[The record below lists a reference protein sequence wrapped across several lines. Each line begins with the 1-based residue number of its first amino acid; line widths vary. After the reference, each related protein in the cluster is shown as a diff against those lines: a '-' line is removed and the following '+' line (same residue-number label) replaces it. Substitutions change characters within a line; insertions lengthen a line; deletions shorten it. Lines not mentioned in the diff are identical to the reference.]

1 MKKPTTLKSIL
12 VVLFF
17 IQSFVVFAQK
27 NFTPRFDQSL
37 KGDMLL
43 IGNNI
48 LNRDIRNGERPNNAF
63 NATDKNNN
71 DLDMQ
76 YVDVDSD
83 NTTFSSSSANLVIPT
98 ASRECYK
105 IVYAGLYWAGIYSKG
120 AVDNGTVNRA
130 NLGSIKFK
138 LPGQTTY
145 NNITGSL
152 IYDYYPTTSNGDQ
165 MPYAYYY
172 DATSLVQGLTNPEGT
187 YTAANIIAA
196 RGTINGGYSAGWN
209 LFVVYEDPKSS
220 AKYITTFDGFRW
232 IQASSG
238 PVTYDIS
245 GFKTI
250 PVGGV
255 KAKLAFAALEGDVN
269 LTGDRY
275 SINGTDISTTERLVN
290 NFFNSTFN
298 DTSGPYTD
306 RNPASGNTLGFEA
319 GILNVPNPATGA
331 FPGGSVIKNNDTS
344 AQLKLTTSGDGYGL
358 FFNAFNVEIIEPKIV
373 LTKIVKNESGVNIGG
388 QDVTLGQK
396 LNYEIGFENTGND
409 DATSFTIRDQ
419 LPINIIFNYPA
430 DLNTLPTGVTVQ
442 SYNPATRNIV
452 FNIAN
457 SLVRSGLNKKNTVIS
472 FKVQV
477 VPDCSMLSEA
487 CSNSI
492 DNSAYATYKGI
503 TNSTFTIS
511 DDPSVNTNT
520 GCILVP
526 KATNFLV
533 GVDGCKFSSN
543 VTLCTDDVDLV
554 AANGYTNYTW
564 YSDAAHTV
572 QIGTGQTLN
581 VKNPGTY
588 YVYNLAAAPCR
599 SIYQEFVVTRFGT
612 TATNPVIPFAD
623 QVVTCPDTGKP
634 LPNIFLCGNNAS
646 KLIKTN
652 ITESTSSIV
661 WERLD
666 TAICPSNNKLCP
678 NEDKD
683 CTGWVQVANGPD
695 YAANTAGQYRLTI
708 NYTGACFNRFY
719 FNVYENKLNATETHT
734 DIICSKNGNITVGGV
749 PSGYEYAISADPNG
763 PIGAYQ
769 SSNIFPITTAGYYT
783 VHIRQVG
790 VTTNPCDF
798 TIPGIQIRKRDLTIT
813 KNVVNANC
821 NGDKGSIA
829 VVANNVDAQYYY
841 RIYNGATLVNSFG
854 PTADNNYIFPNLNP
868 GITYTI
874 EVYSG
879 NITIAGNTVTSDCKI
894 VDTQALLAAP
904 AAITAT
910 AALTVPLTSCSDGK
924 IVITP
929 TGGTAPYFYFING
942 STTFQTSNEIIVTT
956 PGKFDIQVVDSKNC
970 TATTSITVTANPK
983 PVYTVTKTDINCSGD
998 KTQITVNVTNANG
1011 YTLEYSINGGA
1022 FTTNPVFTNLSG
1034 GTYSIVVRYTL
1045 SGTTCTD
1052 PAVPV
1057 TITEPANALSASAG
1071 VSELAGC
1078 DPSGNGF
1085 GKVRITNPQGGT
1097 PPYTY
1102 SFDGGNVYGPSN
1114 EAYIAPGTYTLYVK
1128 DSKGCVYSMPGVVLD
1143 PKPADPTI
1151 AVGAPVFNC
1160 NGTATSTVTVTN
1172 GGGANYSYEYYL
1184 DNVLNTN
1191 TPPNVFLNVPSGSHT
1206 VSVKYNLVSVPT
1218 YSNLLLENFGS
1229 GGTTTSPGIAAAYCF
1244 NDQRVN
1250 PPYTCSLN
1258 GTPTR
1263 SVEDNQYSVASF
1275 FWRNDTAWYQF
1286 KDHTTNGADANGRYL
1301 LVNIG
1306 SAAGPYGILY
1316 SKPIIDVIPNQPV
1329 MVDLYVANL
1338 LNTGQ
1343 SGAAPIV
1350 RFELVNSAGVVV
1362 ATQDTGK
1369 IAEAANDPNRT
1380 KWVPI
1385 NLSLNPGNNTNLT
1398 FRIRSGSTDYG
1409 GNDLVIDDIWVRQI
1423 PKSCISQKD
1432 FPIVI
1437 DSNKAFSA
1445 SITGFKDLT
1454 CAGSN
1459 NGEITIAAQN
1469 FNLPYGFDYSLDNG
1483 VTWVNSKVSPV
1494 TATGLSDKTYAI
1506 RVRFD
1511 SSASSCVFP
1520 FSQVI
1525 KAPSA
1530 LTVTAQVTA
1539 QPTCTNGA
1547 SITATA
1553 TGGTPN
1559 YQYELRQ
1566 LNGVTVV
1573 VPFQTSNVFTNIATG
1588 SYTVVARDA
1597 NSCSSPA
1604 SVRVDINAPNLPTA
1618 SLAATSDLCYDTT
1631 NQSTLV
1637 VTATGSGTLTYS
1649 LDGAPAQ
1656 TSNTFTNVGPGT
1668 HSVVVTDS
1676 NNCTATVSNIVIA
1689 PELKGSAAISKTLDC
1704 TTSPNASITV
1714 TITGGTSAFTYKVKR
1729 GTGAYGSSIPVTG
1742 TSFVY
1747 TATTAGTYTFE
1758 ITDSKGCV
1766 TTVSGTISPISN
1778 PTVTA
1783 NPTQITCNGLT
1794 NGSVQLIGAG
1804 GSGGYE
1810 YNFNNAG
1817 WSSTSLY
1824 SNLSP
1829 NIDYTYLVRDSKGC
1843 TSASATIRLTQPTAV
1858 SGTISATELQC
1869 NGTGTTPAVVT
1880 VNGAGGTGAY
1890 TYSFNGTTNF
1900 TSTNTFSTS
1909 TGGAVTAYI
1918 RDANNCQFGPLSVTI
1933 APLDRITG
1941 ITITDS
1947 GYDCSTTPPGGHVNI
1962 AAVKTDIS
1970 APIRF
1975 QIISGPAGYNSAS
1988 NSDGEFK
1995 SLAPGNY
2002 VFQATDIKSGCSFT
2016 VPYTVKGA
2024 PDIVAAGSSLT
2035 NIQCNGATGTLQ
2047 FTVNGVKNRGYDYV
2061 ITNAG
2066 GTIIQQQNNVSE
2078 TTTVINVTA
2087 PQPAGTYTITATD
2100 RLTKC
2105 QSTFSITLTQPNSLV
2120 SFTATATNVNCNND
2134 NSQITVTATGGTPN
2148 YTYAFAKSPS
2158 TVPSSAYGNSA
2169 TLTVDTNS
2177 GADLVWDVYV
2187 KDVNG
2192 CTTKRTVTIVNDNLP
2207 TVTATNNNQ
2216 CTGSGNSFTIT
2227 ATGTGLA
2234 PLTYSIDGTNFQ
2246 ASNVF
2251 NVTAG
2256 TYTVTVKDKNGCTA
2270 STAAALVIYP
2280 QLTAVGSV
2288 TKELD
2293 CSVSPNAT
2301 ITVTITG
2308 GKGPFTYTS
2317 RKGAG
2322 ATSAPS
2328 ASIAGP
2334 TFTFSVTPA
2343 NADTY
2348 TFVITDANG
2357 CQTTAVTKVDP
2368 ITNPTVT
2375 AVPVNASCNG
2385 ALDGS
2390 VTLTGAGGSGGFTY
2404 SNNATSGFTTN
2415 PVFTGLA
2422 AGSYTYYVKD
2432 SKGCTGSVA
2441 VVIGQPTTLAVT
2453 VTAVPF
2459 SCNASNAKVAGTVT
2473 INVTAGTGTSPY
2485 QYSFNG
2491 GGFGSNN
2498 VLTLNDNGADQPYTY
2513 AVRDAKGCP
2522 VTGSG
2527 TLLRLNPPTDL
2538 TFASP
2543 AVTCTATT
2551 TTVTLTAVNGVGTL
2565 RYETIAPSVSII
2577 AKQTSNAFANLAP
2590 GTYTFR
2596 VTDANGCY
2604 YTEAYVVNPVTP
2616 IAVVGNKTSDVL
2628 CKGGNTGSGTYTV
2641 SGNATVGAYTYT
2653 LSPNTATITKAGN
2666 VLTLTNAA
2674 VGTYTITVTDTAT
2687 GCTNSAG
2694 ITIGEPA
2701 VALGIT
2707 SAVATN
2713 VYCNNDNSQITITA
2727 TGGTPNYTYAFA
2739 KNPSTVPSSAYGNSN
2754 ILTVDTNSGAD
2765 LVWDVYVKDANGCI
2779 AKSTATVIL
2788 DAMPSVTATVNNQCT
2803 GSASTFTITA
2813 TGTGLAPLT
2822 YGINGPTGAFQSS
2835 NTFTVAAGT
2844 YTVYVKDKNGCIASA
2859 PAATI
2864 VYPQLTAAGTV
2875 TKELDCSVT
2884 PNATITVTIGGG
2896 RGQFTYTVQKGA
2908 GAPSAS
2914 SAPIAGPTF
2923 TYSVTPANADTYTF
2937 VITDANGCTKTAVVT
2952 VDPITNPTVT
2962 AIQTNASCNG
2972 ALDGSVTLTGAG
2984 GSGGFT
2990 YSNNATSGF
2999 TANPTFTGLAA
3010 GAYTFYVKD
3019 SKGCVGSV
3027 AVTITQPVT
3036 LAATAVTVPF
3046 SCNTSNGK
3054 VAGTVT
3060 VNVTLGSGTTPY
3072 QYSFNG
3078 GGFGSNNVLTLNDN
3092 GADQPYTYTVKDAK
3106 GCTVSGSGTLLRL
3119 NPPTDLTFAAPNVTC
3134 LVTSTTVTLTAVNGV
3149 GTLQYETIAPSPVIV
3164 AKQTSNTFANLA
3176 PGTYMFKVTDA
3187 NGCYYTESYT
3197 IQPVTPITVLGNK
3210 LSDVLC
3216 NGGNTGSIRYTVSG
3230 FGTTYR
3236 YTING
3241 GTAVT
3246 AQSSPT
3252 INLTNLVAGP
3262 YAIVVTDEVTGCT
3275 ANASITISQPAA
3287 ALSAT
3292 YATVNANCFVST
3304 SEVTVTAAGGTPVY
3318 RYSFVQDGLPA
3329 GTYSNSNKANLDPLV
3344 SLNWDVHVIDANGCT
3359 FKLDVTITR
3368 DAVPTVTASA
3378 TGQCFGVGTYTIT
3391 ATPGVGL
3398 VAPLSYSI
3406 NNGASYQAG
3415 NTFTISTPGTY
3426 TVRIKDGNGCTANSN
3441 VVIVDSM
3448 LGLTAVLD
3456 KNITCSIPTAAQ
3468 VTLTA
3473 NGGTAPYTYESKESG
3488 VYTAMASNVFNTMAA
3503 GSYTF
3508 RVTDSRGCTFET
3520 TTPIIITTPVNPDI
3534 TNVVQTQFISCHG
3547 DTNAAISI
3555 TIDNTLGQAPFVY
3568 NVFNNTTSVDYG
3580 TQTSGLTAGDYI
3592 ITVTDA
3598 KGCKDT
3604 FLINIAEPAAILV
3617 AHHAVPITCSGG
3629 GVSKGSVIV
3638 DSVSGGVGP
3647 YNYFVTGVNGYNQSE
3662 LNNLGTTSV
3671 SFNVVDFGIYQINVV
3686 DSNGCSVLIQNVL
3699 VASPPDD
3706 LDITVI
3712 SPPADCSSLGSA
3724 VVAIGS
3730 SSTNITGNGPFHFAV
3745 YTGPGMT
3752 YTAPTALPWYD
3763 EDVLGTPG
3771 SKKTTIPNLLPG
3783 VKYTFIVHD
3792 AGTGCYYYETAE
3804 FAIPTN
3810 STLTTSALVANNVT
3824 CKGSANGNVSFTIT
3838 SIYPSATPVS
3848 YEIFNSQTLVTTGI
3862 TGTGSVPAN
3871 GTLNV
3876 TNFGP
3881 LPFGNYIVV
3890 VKETAGAT
3898 HAGCSIAT
3906 APFNITESAIDLS
3919 ITASVSKKANCNPNS
3934 GVITAIAKDGTAPY
3948 TYQLLLA
3955 TDPAPTAA
3963 SAGWA
3968 AANTFNRNAGNY
3980 IAYVKDAYG
3989 CIKPASITLGRDA
4002 DPTITAPV
4010 AICYDGNP
4018 FTIAISGTVDPAIVG
4033 GATYSV
4039 NGSSFQTSP
4048 NFTFNA
4054 PGVYNLV
4061 IKDGNGCTATSTY
4074 EVKPQLLL
4082 NAALTKELD
4091 CTPTPNATITLT
4103 ATGGYNTA
4111 YTYEYSVNGGGFT
4124 TMPSNT
4130 LSTSVLGNYV
4140 FRVTDAKIPLPSC
4153 QATATL
4159 TLDPLP
4165 ATVFTTAQTAVKCFG
4180 GSDGTITVNVTS
4192 GVGPYQYQLDGGTF
4206 QTSNVFTGLAAGS
4219 SYIITVRDNKS
4230 CDFPSAPIT
4239 IGQPTALTATSV
4251 LTTPLTCAT
4260 GNVPTKALVTVT
4272 AANGT
4277 PNYLY
4282 SFDNGVT
4289 YTSTNTYEAFAGTTF
4304 NVLVKDANGCIFTL
4318 VNGVDIPALNPPTIT
4333 NITGTPIYCNPAAS
4347 TTSTVTITTT
4357 NGVGTLAYAILSPAS
4372 ATTNVSGASSGI
4384 FTLLAPATYLFEV
4397 TDDNGCKDQKS
4408 YTVAPVTNITVS
4420 GALVS
4425 DVTCNGSGNGAVK
4438 FTVANYAGGY
4448 TAALIAGTGTLA
4460 QTGNTVNVT
4469 ALVPGTYT
4477 VEVTDAITGCT
4488 AQASVVV
4495 AQPPVL
4501 NVSAVSINA
4510 NCNFGAKVSAT
4521 ATGGTPNYVYAF
4533 VQDGVTPVAG
4543 NYTNSANA
4551 VLSPIVN
4558 TQWDVYVKD
4567 VNGCTA
4573 KYDLTIATDPLPT
4586 INSSAGLYCYT
4597 GGPVPI
4603 TITGTGVTPFTYSIG
4618 NGYQASPNF
4627 VLNAPGNYTFYIKD
4641 ANGCIVSRPYTLNQE
4656 LRLDATLTKDLDCAG
4671 SATITLLATQGTL
4684 TYTGFEVDFNGGG
4697 YTAAT
4702 SPYTATAPGTY
4713 TFRVTDS
4720 QGCQSLSIPVVVTP
4734 ITTPT
4739 ATFTQTNVS
4748 CIGGNNGSIIVTP
4761 ANGVLPYQYSING
4774 GTFQT
4779 SNIFTGLVAGTYNIV
4794 VRDAKQCTSV
4804 AVTATITQPTALAAT
4819 AVLTQG
4825 LTCNSTGNATQAAT
4839 ITINVTA
4846 GTGTAPYQY
4855 SFNGGA
4861 NYGTSNTF
4869 TTFNAGTVTAYV
4881 KDANNCIIATPV
4893 TITVPVLNPP
4903 TNMDI
4908 TGTPIYCAPA
4918 ANTTSTVTISNV
4930 INGVGTLQ
4938 YEILSPVAVA
4948 KQGSA
4953 VFTGLTPNTY
4963 LFQVTDAN
4971 GCTYQES
4978 YIVKPVTNITV
4989 SGALVSDVT
4998 CNGSGNGAVKFT
5010 VANYAGGYT
5019 AVLIAGT
5026 GTLTQTGNTVNVT
5039 ALVPGTY
5046 TVEVTDAITGCTAQ
5060 ASVVVAQPPVLN
5072 VSAVSIN
5079 ANCNFGAK
5087 VSATATGGTPN
5098 YVYAFV
5104 QDGVT
5109 PVAGNYTSNA
5119 NAVLSPTVN
5128 TQWDVY
5134 VKDANG
5140 CTAKYDL
5147 TIATDPLPTI
5157 NSSAGLYCYT
5167 GGPVPITITGTY
5179 VGVPTYSI
5187 GNGYQASP
5195 NFVLNAPGN
5204 YTFYIK
5210 DGNGCIVSSPYKL
5223 NQELLLKATLTKDLD
5238 CTGAATITLLAT
5250 QGTLTYAGFEVDF
5263 NGGGYTAA
5271 TSPYTATAPGTY
5283 TFRVTDS
5290 QGCQSLSMPV
5300 IVSPVT
5306 TPTATFSQTNVSCIG
5321 GNDGSIIV
5329 TPADGVLPYQYSI
5342 NGGTFQTSNIFTGL
5356 VAGTYNIVVRDA
5368 KQCTSVIVTATI
5380 TQPAALAA
5388 TAVLT
5393 QSLTCGT
5400 GNATQP
5406 AVITVNVTAGTGT
5419 APYQYSFNGGS
5430 NYSSTNT
5437 FTTFNAGTVTV
5448 YVKDAN
5454 NCTIATPVDVVVP
5467 ALDPPTIDTITGT
5480 PIWCTPAANT
5490 TSTVTIAVSNGV
5502 APLHYEILSPASA
5515 VGNNSGASSGVFTG
5529 LSADTYLFQ
5538 VTDANG
5544 CKDDAYYTVDPL
5556 ANITIAGLLVN
5567 DVSCNGGA
5575 DGSVKF
5581 DIDKVTGA
5589 YTATLIGGPTT
5600 GTLTQTGKVVTLTN
5614 LTIGTYTVE
5623 VVDTTTGCRA
5633 STSVTVGQPTA
5644 LTLTSTSINANC
5656 NTGAQVSVTAAGGTP
5671 NYKYAFVVSGTTPT
5685 ATDYTNSNTAVL
5697 DQAVSLNWDAYVLDS
5712 KGCETFIP
5720 IVIAV
5725 DPLPTAITAVVASQ
5739 CPSATG
5745 EFTFTVSVGSGMAPY
5760 EYSIGNGFQSSPTF
5774 TVPSGT
5780 YDVTVRDANGC
5791 EATATAAVN
5800 IAPAL
5805 QLDAVVT
5812 ALPSCTANNGII
5824 TATATGGSG
5833 TANYEYTLDGGV
5845 TFTATPTVFNNV
5857 APGTHIIRVRDIATT
5872 CTFDV
5877 TVEIAPATIITGLT
5891 LTGKNVSCKGFA
5903 DGSIT
5908 TNLAPNGAG
5917 VNDNPVYTYTLTGT
5931 TVLGV
5936 AVNRPAQT
5944 LNVFDNLEA
5953 GDYSVTVTS
5962 GRGCV
5967 DSEDIRILEP
5977 QPIVVA
5983 APVIAQYGCASGT
5996 NTSNYATITVSTVT
6010 GGSGNYITYEFL
6022 KNGVVVQTGSSNV
6035 YSESNFLGGNYTV
6048 NVYDDNGCVGST
6060 AAPVTID
6067 PFISLDAVNV
6077 AVNTAVTCISN
6088 EDITVSVT
6096 STGGTP
6102 VLLNYTVTGMNGN
6115 TYNQTNTNGV
6125 FTGLIIGDYLI
6136 KVENPATGCTI
6147 EKIHYVNDPNT
6158 FEIKAVTA
6166 NGKICF
6172 GTTDGS
6178 VDLTFVDNQLVPTN
6192 DAGAFDYTITGPL
6205 TLTGTTTNAG
6215 PFNIAN
6221 LIAGQYT
6228 VVAKLVN
6235 NPECTVTTLFTIEQ
6249 PAAAL
6254 TVVATKSDITCIT
6267 GNNDGIITAVATGG
6281 WDSKYQYQLVLAGTT
6296 LIDYSDQSVF
6306 SGLSAGVYTIN
6317 VKDGNDC
6324 IATTTA
6330 TLVVPAPIVITTSP
6344 DVMLT
6349 CFGDTS
6355 GSITV
6360 TSVTGGQGSNYLYT
6374 LNVVSA
6380 NPVISSGPQ
6389 ASPVFTDLGA
6399 GTYTVTVTDGFNCS
6413 ATSGNIII
6421 DQPTEVKATLVKS
6434 KGLACTTLAQLT
6446 LSATGGSAPYTYSAD
6461 ANFATVIGSFTTPVT
6476 FDVSA
6481 GSYKYYVKDAQ
6492 GCVSIVSNDI
6502 NVDPLE
6508 PLTLTLDRTNAV
6520 VKCTG
6525 DDSAVIVATAT
6536 GGLGSYQY
6544 TLYDNNGN
6552 VLAGPQPEDR
6562 FENLVA
6568 GTYSVKVDS
6577 EDCSQTSAAII
6588 IGQPATPFTATVTVT
6603 PVYCFGEKTGRIEV
6617 VGAGGTGAYVYSISP
6632 RSDQYFDTGVFDKLE
6647 VGTYI
6652 ILANDQNGCPFMQEV
6667 EVTGPAAPIFVGV
6680 TPGSIQ
6686 GEGCLNDA
6694 DGAFTIDIVGGTPSY
6709 TVSLDDKNGTY
6720 EPVTVLPHPFDNLKG
6735 GTHKV
6740 YVKDANGCEF
6750 EISVD
6755 VPLPVDLTS
6764 EVNVVYGCE
6773 TNTVTVT
6780 VLDITIDPA
6789 DIDYALDDENGIYQ
6803 AENEFKDVVPGPHKI
6818 FVRHTN
6824 CTLPTEEFIIEGFA
6838 KLDLTIVSAGVT
6850 EMNVIEVKGV
6860 GGKPDY
6866 LYSFNGE
6873 PFTSDNKYKIY
6884 KSGDYTVIVRDQNGC
6899 EVTIVVPMVYVDV
6912 CIPDHFTPNGDGQ
6925 FDEWGPGCTNIYNNL
6940 IFEIFDR
6947 YGRVIAKYRYGQK
6960 WDGKYN
6966 GAELPTGDYWYV
6978 LKLNDEKDAR
6988 EFVGHFTL
6996 YR

>member
-1 MKKPTTLKSIL
+1 MRKPTINKVLLAIVFLLISHEFFGQTPVVPFKTRYDNSI
-12 VVLFF
+12 
-17 IQSFVVFAQK
+17 
-27 NFTPRFDQSL
+27 

-48 LNRDIRNGERPNNAF
+48 LSQHKTNNYNTTGTA
-63 NATDKNNN
+63 NN
-71 DLDMQ
+71 DIGNMVN
-76 YVDVDSD
+76 VDIDTD
-83 NTTFSSSSANLVIPT
+83 NTTVNSSSADLIVPSNT
-98 ASRECYK
+98 GCYK
-105 IVYAGLYWAGIYSKG
+105 IVYAGLYWSAVVKG
-120 AVDNGTVNRA
+120 SAAIEDV
-130 NLGSIKFK
+130 KFK
-138 LPGQTTY
+138 VPNATAY
-145 NNITGSL
+145 ENIKGTR
-152 IYDYYPTTSNGDQ
+152 IYYQNATNGKTNS
-165 MPYAYYY
+165 YACYA
-172 DATSLVQGLTNPEGT
+172 DVTSLVSAQGTGT
-187 YTAANIIAA
+187 YTVANVSTLTGA
-196 RGTINGGYSAGWN
+196 RPNEEGLSAGWS
-209 LFVVYEDPKSS
+209 LFVVYEDPKLPS
-220 AKYITTFDGFRW
+220 KYITSFDGFS
-232 IQASSG
+232 IISSTNNLTI
-238 PVTYDIS
+238 PVS

-250 PVGGV
+250 PSGPVR
-255 KAKLAFAALEGDVN
+255 AKYAFSAIEGDRPYS
-269 LTGDRY
+269 GDFLQ
-275 SINGTDISTTERLVN
+275 INGSTIGATNNAGTAIRPSN
-290 NFFNSTFN
+290 NFFNSTVSYINTVTNTPELFTN
-298 DTSGPYTD
+298 
-306 RNPASGNTLGFEA
+306 RNPSSSNTLGFDA
-319 GILNVPNPATGA
+319 GILNIPNPATTGN
-331 FPGGSVIKNNDTS
+331 PGGSVIKNGDTS
-344 AQLKLTTSGDGYGL
+344 ANIRLGSNLDIYY
-358 FFNAFNVEIIEPKIV
+358 FYFNAFAVDIIEPKIV
-373 LTKIVKNESGVNIGG
+373 LTKIVKNDKGVEIGG
-388 QDVTLGQK
+388 QNVTLGQK
-396 LNYEIGFENTGND
+396 LSYEIGFQNTGND
-409 DATSFTIRDQ
+409 NATSFTIRDQ

-430 DLNTLPTGVTVQ
+430 DLGPLPTGVTVQ
-442 SYNPATRNIV
+442 SYNAATRNIV
-452 FNIAN
+452 FNVNN
-457 SLVRSGLNKKNTVIS
+457 SVVKVGDPVKTITFN
-472 FKVQV
+472 VQV

-492 DNSAYATYKGI
+492 DNSAYATYKG
-503 TNSTFTIS
+503 TLNPTFTIS

-520 GCILVP
+520 GCILIP

-533 GVDGCKFSSN
+533 GVDGCKFSAN
-543 VTLCTDDVDLV
+543 VTLCKDDVDLV
-554 AANGYTNYTW
+554 AANGYSDYTW

-572 QIGTGQTLN
+572 VIGKGQTLN

-599 SIYQEFVVTRFGT
+599 SIYQEFIVTRFGN
-612 TATNPVIPFAD
+612 TATNPVIASAD
-623 QVVTCPDTGKP
+623 EVVTCPDTGKP
-634 LPNIFLCGNNAS
+634 FPNIYLCGNNAS

-652 ITESTSSIV
+652 ITETTSSIV
-661 WERLD
+661 WEKLD

-683 CTGWVQVANGPD
+683 CTGWSHVFTGPD
-695 YAANTAGQYRLTI
+695 YLANTAGQYRLTI
-708 NYTGACFNRFY
+708 NYAGACFNRFY

-734 DIICSKNGNITVGGV
+734 DITCSKNGSITVGGV

-763 PIGAYQ
+763 AIGTYQ
-769 SSNIFPITTAGYYT
+769 PSNIFSIATPGFYT
-783 VHIRQVG
+783 VHIRQIG

-798 TIPGIQIRKRDLTIT
+798 TIPGIQIRNRNLTIT
-813 KNVVNANC
+813 KTVTNALC
-821 NGDKGSIA
+821 SDGKGSIDVA
-829 VVANNVDAQYYY
+829 ANNVDGQYLY
-841 RIYNGATLVNSFG
+841 RIYNGTTLVNSFG
-854 PTADNNYIFPNLNP
+854 PTNDSHYVFPNLNP
-868 GITYTI
+868 GINYSI

-879 NITIAGNTVTSDCKI
+879 NITIAGNTVTSDCK
-894 VDTQALLAAP
+894 VVETQALQAAP
-904 AAITAT
+904 AAISAT
-910 AALTVPLTSCSDGK
+910 AALTVPLTTCSDGK
-924 IVITP
+924 IVVTT
-929 TGGTAPYFYFING
+929 TGGTAPYFYFVNG
-942 STTFQTSNEIIVTT
+942 STTFETSNEIIVTA
-956 PGKFDIQVVDSKNC
+956 PGKYDIVVVDSNNC
-970 TATTSITVTANPK
+970 STTTSITVTANPK
-983 PVYTVTKTDINCSGD
+983 PVYTVTKTDINCSGE

-1011 YTLEYSINGGA
+1011 YTLEYSINGGT
-1022 FTTNPVFTNLSG
+1022 FTTNPVFPNLSG

-1045 SGTTCTD
+1045 LGTTCTD
-1052 PAVPV
+1052 PATSI

-1078 DPSGNGF
+1078 DPSGNGY

-1102 SFDGGNVYGPSN
+1102 SFDGGNIYGPSN
-1114 EAYIAPGTYTLYVK
+1114 EAYVAAGTYTLYVK
-1128 DSKGCVYSMPGVVLD
+1128 DSKGCVYSMPGVILD

-1172 GGGANYSYEYYL
+1172 GGGANYTYEYYL

-1191 TPPNVFLNVPSGSHT
+1191 TPSNVFLNVPSGSHT
-1206 VSVKYNLVSVPT
+1206 VSVKYTLVSVPT
-1218 YSNLLLENFGS
+1218 YSNLLIENFGS
-1229 GGTTTSPGIAAAYCF
+1229 GSPTTSPGIASAYCF

-1258 GTPTR
+1258 GNPTR

-1275 FWRNDTAWYQF
+1275 FWRNDTAWFPF
-1286 KDHTTNGADANGRYL
+1286 KDHTTNGVDENGRYL

-1316 SKPIIDVIPNQPV
+1316 SKPIVDVIPNQPV

-1338 LNTGQ
+1338 LNQGKD
-1343 SGAAPIV
+1343 GAAPIV

-1369 IAEAANDPNRT
+1369 IAEASNDPNRT

-1398 FRIRSGSTDYG
+1398 FRIRSGSVDYG

-1483 VTWVNSKVSPV
+1483 TTWVNSKVSPV

-1553 TGGTPN
+1553 NGGTPN

-1566 LNGVTVV
+1566 TNGVTVV
-1573 VPFQTSNVFTNIATG
+1573 VPFQSSNVFTNVATG

-1618 SLAATSDLCYDTT
+1618 SLAASSDLCYDTT

-1637 VTATGSGTLTYS
+1637 VTATGTGTLTYS

-1656 TSNTFTNVGPGT
+1656 NSNTFTNVGPGT
-1668 HSVVVTDS
+1668 HNVVVRDS

-1704 TTSPNASITV
+1704 TTSPDASITV
-1714 TITGGTSAFTYKVKR
+1714 TITGGTANFTYKVKR
-1729 GTGAYGSSIPVTG
+1729 GTGSYGSSVAVTG

-1747 TATTAGTYTFE
+1747 PAPAADLYTFE

-1766 TTVSGTISPISN
+1766 TTT
-1778 PTVTA
+1778 
-1783 NPTQITCNGLT
+1783 
-1794 NGSVQLIGAG
+1794 
-1804 GSGGYE
+1804 
-1810 YNFNNAG
+1810 
-1817 WSSTSLY
+1817 
-1824 SNLSP
+1824 
-1829 NIDYTYLVRDSKGC
+1829 
-1843 TSASATIRLTQPTAV
+1843 SATI
-1858 SGTISATELQC
+1858 
-1869 NGTGTTPAVVT
+1869 N
-1880 VNGAGGTGAY
+1880 
-1890 TYSFNGTTNF
+1890 
-1900 TSTNTFSTS
+1900 
-1909 TGGAVTAYI
+1909 
-1918 RDANNCQFGPLSVTI
+1918 
-1933 APLDRITG
+1933 
-1941 ITITDS
+1941 
-1947 GYDCSTTPPGGHVNI
+1947 
-1962 AAVKTDIS
+1962 
-1970 APIRF
+1970 
-1975 QIISGPAGYNSAS
+1975 
-1988 NSDGEFK
+1988 
-1995 SLAPGNY
+1995 
-2002 VFQATDIKSGCSFT
+2002 
-2016 VPYTVKGA
+2016 
-2024 PDIVAAGSSLT
+2024 
-2035 NIQCNGATGTLQ
+2035 
-2047 FTVNGVKNRGYDYV
+2047 
-2061 ITNAG
+2061 
-2066 GTIIQQQNNVSE
+2066 
-2078 TTTVINVTA
+2078 
-2087 PQPAGTYTITATD
+2087 
-2100 RLTKC
+2100 
-2105 QSTFSITLTQPNSLV
+2105 
-2120 SFTATATNVNCNND
+2120 
-2134 NSQITVTATGGTPN
+2134 
-2148 YTYAFAKSPS
+2148 
-2158 TVPSSAYGNSA
+2158 
-2169 TLTVDTNS
+2169 
-2177 GADLVWDVYV
+2177 
-2187 KDVNG
+2187 
-2192 CTTKRTVTIVNDNLP
+2192 
-2207 TVTATNNNQ
+2207 
-2216 CTGSGNSFTIT
+2216 
-2227 ATGTGLA
+2227 
-2234 PLTYSIDGTNFQ
+2234 
-2246 ASNVF
+2246 
-2251 NVTAG
+2251 
-2256 TYTVTVKDKNGCTA
+2256 
-2270 STAAALVIYP
+2270 
-2280 QLTAVGSV
+2280 
-2288 TKELD
+2288 
-2293 CSVSPNAT
+2293 
-2301 ITVTITG
+2301 
-2308 GKGPFTYTS
+2308 
-2317 RKGAG
+2317 
-2322 ATSAPS
+2322 
-2328 ASIAGP
+2328 
-2334 TFTFSVTPA
+2334 
-2343 NADTY
+2343 
-2348 TFVITDANG
+2348 
-2357 CQTTAVTKVDP
+2357 P

-2375 AVPVNASCNG
+2375 ASKVDATCNG
-2385 ALDGS
+2385 ASTGS
-2390 VTLTGAGGSGGFTY
+2390 VQLVGAGGSGGYTY
-2404 SNNATSGFTTN
+2404 SFNGSATFIAQSDYS
-2415 PVFTGLA
+2415 GLA
-2422 AGSYTYYVKD
+2422 AGTYSYQVMD
-2432 SKGCTGSVA
+2432 SKGCKSAVGS
-2441 VVIGQPTTLAVT
+2441 ITITQPTTL
-2453 VTAVPF
+2453 TATATATTF
-2459 SCNASNAKVAGTVT
+2459 TCNASNVKQAATVT
-2473 INVTAGTGTSPY
+2473 IAVPTTGTAPY
-2485 QYSFNG
+2485 EYSFDG
-2491 GGFGSNN
+2491 GTVFTSTR
-2498 VLTLNDNGADQPYTY
+2498 TLSVTDNGTNQTISY
-2513 AVRDAKGCP
+2513 VVKDAQGCKTP
-2522 VTGSG
+2522 VQTI
-2527 TLLRLNPPTDL
+2527 TINRLNPPTNL
-2538 TFASP
+2538 TFSA
-2543 AVTCTATT
+2543 ANVTCTATT
-2551 TTVTLTAVNGVGTL
+2551 TTVTATATNGVGALT
-2565 RYETIAPSVSII
+2565 YSITSPAASV
-2577 AKQTSNAFANLAP
+2577 ATNTTGVFAGLAA
-2590 GTYTFR
+2590 GTYNFK

-2604 YTEAYVVNPVTP
+2604 FEKPFTINAVTP
-2616 IAVVGNKTSDVL
+2616 IDVAANKTSDVL

-2666 VLTLTNAA
+2666 VLTLTNATA
-2674 VGTYTITVTDTAT
+2674 GTYTIQVTDNATGCQASKAITITEPANALTFTTTSTNVSCNNDNSQITVTATGGTPNYTYGFAKNPSTVPTAGYANSNVLTVDTNSGVDVTWDVYTKDVNGCVTKNTVTIAKDNLPTVTATNNNQCTGTGNTFNITATGTGLAPLQYSIDGTNFQSSNIFSVAAGTYTVTVKDKNGCTATTAAALVIYPRLTAVGSVTKELDCTVSPNATITVTITGGKGPFTYTSRKGAGATSAPSASLAGPTFTFPVTPANADTYTFVITDANGCQTTAVTKVDPITNPTVTAVPVNASCNGTADGSVTLTGAGGSGGFTYSNNATTGFTTDAIFDGLAAGSYTFYVKDSKGCTGSVAVVIGQPTTLAVTVTAVPFSCNTSNAKVAGTVTINVTAGTGTAPYQYSFNGSGFSANNVLTLNDNGADQPYTYAVRDAKGCPVTGSGTLLRLNPPTDLTFASPAVTCNATTTTVTLTAVNGVGTLRYETVAPSLVIIPKQTSNAFANLAPGTYTFRVTDANGCYYTEAYIVNPVTPISVISNKTSDVLCKGGNTGSGTYTVSGNATAGAYTYTLTPNTATIAKAGNILTLTNAVAGTYTIQVTDSAT
-2687 GCTNSAG
+2687 GCTSSIG
-2694 ITIGEPA
+2694 LTIGEPA
-2701 VALGIT
+2701 NALGIT

-2713 VYCNNDNSQITITA
+2713 VNCNNDNSQITVTA
-2727 TGGTPNYTYAFA
+2727 TGGTPNYTYVFA
-2739 KNPSTVPSSAYGNSN
+2739 KNPSTAPSSGYGNSN

-2788 DAMPSVTATVNNQCT
+2788 DAMPSVTAVVNNQCT

-2822 YGINGPTGAFQSS
+2822 YSKDGTNFQTS
-2835 NTFTVAAGT
+2835 NVFSVASGT
-2844 YTVYVKDKNGCIASA
+2844 YTIYVKDKNGCIASA

-2875 TKELDCSVT
+2875 TKELDCTAT

-2896 RGQFTYTVQKGA
+2896 RSQFTYTVQKGA
-2908 GAPSAS
+2908 GTPSAA

-2937 VITDANGCTKTAVVT
+2937 VITDANGCSKTAVVT
-2952 VDPITNPTVT
+2952 VAPITNPTVT
-2962 AIQTNASCNG
+2962 AAQTNASCNG

-2984 GSGGFT
+2984 GSGNFT
-2990 YSNNATSGF
+2990 YSNNATTGF
-2999 TANPTFTGLAA
+2999 TVNPTFTGLAA

-3019 SKGCVGSV
+3019 SKGCTGSV
-3027 AVTITQPVT
+3027 AVTITQPLT
-3036 LAATAVTVPF
+3036 LAATTVTVPF
-3046 SCNTSNGK
+3046 SCNTTNGK

-3060 VNVTLGSGTTPY
+3060 VNVTAGTGTAGY

-3092 GADQPYTYTVKDAK
+3092 GADQPYTYIVKDAK

-3119 NPPTDLTFAAPNVTC
+3119 NPPTDLAFASLPVTC
-3134 LVTSTTVTLTAVNGV
+3134 TATTTTVTLTTTNGV
-3149 GTLQYETIAPSPVIV
+3149 GTLQFETIAPSPVII
-3164 AKQTSNTFANLA
+3164 AKQTSNAFANLA

-3197 IQPVTPITVLGNK
+3197 INPVTPITVLGNK

-3216 NGGNTGSIRYTVSG
+3216 NAGNTGSIRYTVSG
-3230 FGTTYR
+3230 FATTYS

-3241 GTAVT
+3241 GAPVL
-3246 AQSSPT
+3246 AQTSPT
-3252 INLTNLVAGP
+3252 INLTNLVAGA
-3262 YAIVVTDEVTGCT
+3262 YAIVVTDNATGCT
-3275 ANASITISQPAA
+3275 ANESITISQPAA

-3292 YATVNANCFVST
+3292 YAAINGNCFVST
-3304 SEVTVTAAGGTPVY
+3304 SEVTVTPSGGTPVY

-3329 GTYSNSNKANLDPLV
+3329 GAYSNNNKANLDPAV

-3359 FKLDVTITR
+3359 FKLDITITK

-3391 ATPGVGL
+3391 ATPGTGL
-3398 VAPLSYSI
+3398 VAPLTYSI
-3406 NNGASYQAG
+3406 NNGASYQTG
-3415 NTFTISTPGTY
+3415 NTFPITTPGNY
-3426 TVRIKDGNGCTANSN
+3426 TIKIKDGNGCTADSN
-3441 VVIVDSM
+3441 VVIVDNK

-3456 KNITCSIPTAAQ
+3456 KDITCSVPTAAQ
-3468 VTLTA
+3468 VTLTP
-3473 NGGTAPYTYESKESG
+3473 NGGTAPYTYEYKEAG
-3488 VYTAMASNVFNTMAA
+3488 DLTETAMASNVFNTTVA

-3508 RVTDSRGCTFET
+3508 TVTDSRGCIFVT
-3520 TTPIIITTPVNPDI
+3520 TTPVIITTPVNPDI
-3534 TNVVQTQFISCHG
+3534 TNVVQTQFISCYG

-3555 TIDNTLGQAPFVY
+3555 TIDNTAGQAPFVY
-3568 NVFNNTTSVDYG
+3568 TVLNTTTGVNYG
-3580 TQTSGLTAGDYI
+3580 TQTSGLAAGNYI
-3592 ITVTDA
+3592 ITVRDA
-3598 KGCKDT
+3598 KGCTDT
-3604 FLINIAEPAAILV
+3604 FPFPIAQPADIV
-3617 AHHAVPITCSGG
+3617 VVHHAVPITCTGA

-3638 DSVSGGVGP
+3638 DSVVGGVGP

-3671 SFNVVDFGIYQINVV
+3671 NFNVVDFGLYQINIV
-3686 DSNGCSVLIQNVL
+3686 DANGCSKLIQNVL
-3699 VASPPDD
+3699 VASPPED
-3706 LDITVI
+3706 LDITVTP
-3712 SPPADCSSLGSA
+3712 PPADCSSLGSA
-3724 VVAIGS
+3724 VVAIGAL
-3730 SSTNITGNGPFHFAV
+3730 STNITGNGPFHFAV

-3752 YTAPTALPWYD
+3752 YTSPTTLPWYN

-3792 AGTGCYYYETAE
+3792 AGTGCYYYETAQ
-3804 FAIPTN
+3804 FAIPTS

-3824 CKGSANGNVSFTIT
+3824 CRGSANGNVSFAIN
-3838 SIYPSATPVS
+3838 SVYPAATPVS
-3848 YEIFNSQTLVTTGI
+3848 YEILNSQTLVSTGI
-3862 TGTGSVPAN
+3862 SGTGSVPPN

-3876 TNFGP
+3876 TNLGP
-3881 LPFGNYIVV
+3881 LSFGNYIVV
-3890 VKETAGAT
+3890 VRETAGAT

-3906 APFNITESAIDLS
+3906 VPFNITQSAIDLS
-3919 ITASVSKKANCNPNS
+3919 ITASVSKNANCNPNS

-3955 TDPAPTAA
+3955 TAPAPTAV

-3989 CIKPASITLGRDA
+3989 CIKQVSITLDKDA
-4002 DPTITAPV
+4002 DPTITAP
-4010 AICYDGNP
+4010 ALICYDGNP
-4018 FTIAISGTVDPAIVG
+4018 FTFTITGTVDPAIVG
-4033 GATYSV
+4033 AATYSV
-4039 NGSSFQTSP
+4039 DGSVFQTSP
-4048 NFTFNA
+4048 TFTFNA
-4054 PGVYNLV
+4054 PKVYTLA
-4061 IKDGNGCTATSTY
+4061 IKDGNGCIATTTY
-4074 EVKPQLLL
+4074 EVKPQLQL
-4082 NAALTKELD
+4082 AANLTKELD
-4091 CTPTPNATITLT
+4091 CTGTPNATITLT
-4103 ATGGYNTA
+4103 ATGGYNTL
-4111 YTYEYSVNGGGFT
+4111 YTYEYSVNGSGFT
-4124 TMPSNT
+4124 TMPSNV

-4140 FRVTDAKIPLPSC
+4140 FRVSDAKLPLPSC
-4153 QATATL
+4153 QATATF
-4159 TLDPLP
+4159 TLDPIP
-4165 ATVFTTAQTAVKCFG
+4165 ATLFTTVQAPVKCFG
-4180 GSDGTITVNVTS
+4180 GADGTITVNVTT

-4206 QTSNVFTGLAAGS
+4206 QTSNVFTGLAAGT
-4219 SYIITVRDNKS
+4219 SYIITVRDSKS
-4230 CDFPSAPIT
+4230 CLYPSTPIT
-4239 IGQPTALTATSV
+4239 IVQPTALTATST

-4272 AANGT
+4272 GANGT

-4282 SFDNGVT
+4282 SFDNGAT

-4333 NITGTPIYCNPAAS
+4333 NITGTPVYCNPVAS
-4347 TTSTVTITTT
+4347 RTSTVTITTT

-4384 FTLLAPATYLFEV
+4384 FTSLDPDTYLFEV

-4408 YTVAPVTNITVS
+4408 FTVAPVTNITIS
-4420 GALVS
+4420 GELVNN
-4425 DVTCNGSGNGAVK
+4425 VTCNGNANGAVK

-4448 TAALIAGTGTLA
+4448 TATLTAGTGTLT

-4469 ALVPGTYT
+4469 GLVPGTYT
-4477 VEVTDAITGCT
+4477 VEVTDAITGCINST
-4488 AQASVVV
+4488 SVNVT
-4495 AQPPVL
+4495 QPPVL
-4501 NVSAVSINA
+4501 AITVVSNVNA
-4510 NCNFGAKVSAT
+4510 NCNIGAKVEVA

-4533 VQDGVTPVAG
+4533 VKDGVTPLAG
-4543 NYTNSANA
+4543 DYTNVANA
-4551 VLSPIVN
+4551 VLN
-4558 TQWDVYVKD
+4558 AADANWDVYVKD
-4567 VNGCTA
+4567 ANNCTQ
-4573 KYDLTIATDPLPT
+4573 KVDVVIATDAFPT

-4603 TITGTGVTPFTYSIG
+4603 TITGTYVGTPTYSIG

-4627 VLNAPGNYTFYIKD
+4627 VLNAPGNYMFYIKD
-4641 ANGCIVSRPYTLNQE
+4641 GNGCIVSRPYTLNQE
-4656 LRLDATLTKDLDCAG
+4656 LRLDATLTKDLDCTGA
-4671 SATITLLATQGTL
+4671 ATITLLATQGTL

-4702 SPYTATAPGTY
+4702 SPYTATAAGTY

-4748 CIGGNNGSIIVTP
+4748 CIGGNTGSIIVTA
-4761 ANGVLPYQYSING
+4761 ANGVLPYQYNING

-4779 SNIFTGLVAGTYNIV
+4779 SNIFTGLTAGTYNII

-4804 AVTATITQPTALAAT
+4804 AITATITQPTALAAT

-4825 LTCNSTGNATQAAT
+4825 LTCSSTGNATQAAT
-4839 ITINVTA
+4839 VTVNVTA

-4855 SFNGGA
+4855 SFNGGT
-4861 NYGTSNTF
+4861 NYGTANTY

-4881 KDANNCIIATPV
+4881 KDANNCIIAVPV
-4893 TITVPVLNPP
+4893 TITIPALNPP

-4908 TGTPIYCAPA
+4908 NGTPIYCAPI

-4930 INGVGTLQ
+4930 INGVGSLQ

-4948 KQGSA
+4948 KQASA

-4978 YIVKPVTNITV
+4978 YVVKPVTNISV
-4989 SGALVSDVT
+4989 SGQLVSNVT
-4998 CNGSGNGAVKFT
+4998 CNGSANGAVKFT
-5010 VANYAGGYT
+5010 VADYAGGYT
-5019 AVLIAGT
+5019 ATLTAGT

-5039 ALVPGTY
+5039 GLVPGTY
-5046 TVEVTDAITGCTAQ
+5046 TVLVTDAITGCTAP
-5060 ASVVVAQPPVLN
+5060 ASVVVGQPTVLN
-5072 VSAVSIN
+5072 LALVSNVN

-5087 VSATATGGTPN
+5087 VTVLASGGTPN
-5098 YVYAFV
+5098 YKYVYGV
-5104 QDGVT
+5104 DGFT
-5109 PVAGNYTSNA
+5109 PNILDYDTVA
-5119 NAVLSPTVN
+5119 NAVLDATVS
-5128 TQWDVY
+5128 TEWDFY
-5134 VKDANG
+5134 AMDANG
-5140 CTAKYDL
+5140 CTVKLDVTIDTDDL
-5147 TIATDPLPTI
+5147 PKI

-5179 VGVPTYSI
+5179 VGTPTYSI
-5187 GNGYQASP
+5187 GNGYQSSP

-5204 YTFYIK
+5204 YKFYIK
-5210 DGNGCIVSSPYKL
+5210 DGNGCIVESPYTL

-5238 CTGAATITLLAT
+5238 CAGAATITLLAT

-5263 NGGGYTAA
+5263 NGNGYTAA
-5271 TSPYTATAPGTY
+5271 TSPYTATAAGTY

-5300 IVSPVT
+5300 VVTPIT
-5306 TPTATFSQTNVSCIG
+5306 TPTATFTQTNVSCIG
-5321 GNDGSIIV
+5321 GNNGSVIV
-5329 TPADGVLPYQYSI
+5329 TAANGVLPYQYSI
-5342 NGGTFQTSNIFTGL
+5342 DGLPFQASNIFTGL
-5356 VAGTYNIVVRDA
+5356 TAGTHNIIVRDA
-5368 KQCTSVIVTATI
+5368 KQCTSVAIIATI
-5380 TQPAALAA
+5380 TEPTALAA

-5393 QSLTCGT
+5393 QGLTCGS

-5406 AVITVNVTAGTGT
+5406 AIVTINVTAGTGT
-5419 APYQYSFNGGS
+5419 APYQYSFNGGT
-5430 NYSSTNT
+5430 NYGTTNT
-5437 FTTFNAGTVTV
+5437 YTTFNAGTITAS
-5448 YVKDAN
+5448 VKDAN
-5454 NCTIATPVDVVVP
+5454 NCIIAVPVSITIP
-5467 ALDPPTIDTITGT
+5467 AIDPPVIDNVTGT
-5480 PIWCTPAANT
+5480 PIWCAPTANT
-5490 TSTVTIAVSNGV
+5490 TSTVTVAVSHGV
-5502 APLHYEILSPASA
+5502 GALNFVILSPASA
-5515 VGNNSGASSGVFTG
+5515 VTNTSGATSGIFTG
-5529 LSADTYLFQ
+5529 LTADTYIFQ

-5544 CKDDAYYTVDPL
+5544 CKDQASYTVAPL
-5556 ANITIAGLLVN
+5556 VNITADGQLVN

-5575 DGSVKF
+5575 NGSVKF
-5581 DIDKVTGA
+5581 NIDNFNGT
-5589 YTATLIGGPTT
+5589 YTVALIGGPTT
-5600 GTLTQTGKVVTLTN
+5600 GTITQAGKVVTLTN
-5614 LTIGTYTVE
+5614 LPAGAYTIE
-5623 VVDTTTGCRA
+5623 VTDAITGCKAVR
-5633 STSVTVGQPTA
+5633 SVTVGQPA
-5644 LTLTSTSINANC
+5644 ILTLTETGNINANC
-5656 NTGAQVSVTAAGGTP
+5656 NSGAQVSVAAAGGTP
-5671 NYKYAFVVSGTTPT
+5671 DYKYAFVVSGATPV
-5685 ATDYTNSNTAVL
+5685 ATDYTNSNNAVL

-5712 KGCETFIP
+5712 KGCVTFIP
-5720 IVIAV
+5720 IVIDE

-5739 CPSATG
+5739 CPSPTG
-5745 EFTFTVSVGSGMAPY
+5745 QFTFTVSVGSGMAPY
-5760 EYSIGNGFQSSPTF
+5760 EYSIGNGFQTSPTF

-5791 EATATAAVN
+5791 EVTATAAVN

-5812 ALPSCTANNGII
+5812 ALPSCTANNGTI

-5833 TANYEYTLDGGV
+5833 TANYRYTLDGGFSYA
-5845 TFTATPTVFNNV
+5845 TTPTVFINV
-5857 APGTHIIRVRDIATT
+5857 APGTHIIRVRDVLTL
-5872 CTFDV
+5872 CSFEV

-5908 TNLAPNGAG
+5908 TNLAPNGPG

-5936 AVNRPAQT
+5936 AVSRPAQT
-5944 LNVFDNLEA
+5944 LNVFENLEA
-5953 GDYSVTVTS
+5953 GDYTVTVTS

-5967 DSEDIRILEP
+5967 DSEDIRIAEP

-6048 NVYDDNGCVGST
+6048 NVYDDNGCIGST
-6060 AAPVTID
+6060 VAPVTIN
-6067 PFISLDAVNV
+6067 PFISMDAVNV

-6102 VLLNYTVTGMNGN
+6102 VLLNYTVTGLNGN

-6158 FEIKAVTA
+6158 FEIKAVTV

-6215 PFNIAN
+6215 PFHIAN

-6254 TVVATKSDITCIT
+6254 TLVTTQSDITCIT

-6281 WDSKYQYQLVLAGTT
+6281 WDSKYQYQLVLGGTT

-6330 TLVVPAPIVITTSP
+6330 TLVVPAPIVIVTSP

-6349 CFGDTS
+6349 CYGEKTATIS
-6355 GSITV
+6355 A

-6374 LNVVSA
+6374 LNIVSA

-6399 GTYTVTVTDGFNCS
+6399 GTYTITVTDGFNCS
-6413 ATSGNIII
+6413 ATSGNIVV

-6434 KGLACTTLAQLT
+6434 KGVACTTLAQLT
-6446 LSATGGSAPYTYSAD
+6446 LSAVGGSAPYTYSAD
-6461 ANFATVIGSFTTPVT
+6461 ATFATVIGSFTTSVT
-6476 FDVSA
+6476 FDVA
-6481 GSYKYYVKDAQ
+6481 PGSYKYFVKDAQ
-6492 GCVSIVSNDI
+6492 GCVSVVSNDI
-6502 NVDPLE
+6502 KVDPLE
-6508 PLTLTLDRTNAV
+6508 PLTLTLDQSNAV

-6525 DDSAVIVATAT
+6525 DNSAVIVATAT
-6536 GGLGSYQY
+6536 GGLGSYLY
-6544 TLYDNNGN
+6544 TLYNNVGT
-6552 VLAGPQPEDR
+6552 VLAGPQADNR
-6562 FENLVA
+6562 FEGLVA

-6577 EDCSQTSAAII
+6577 EDCSQISGAITI
-6588 IGQPATPFTATVTVT
+6588 SQPATPFTATVTVT

-6632 RSDQYFDTGVFDKLE
+6632 RSDQYFDTGIFERLE
-6647 VGTYI
+6647 VGTYT
-6652 ILANDQNGCPFMQEV
+6652 ILANDENGCLFRQEV
-6667 EVTGPAAPIFVGV
+6667 EITGPTAPLFVGV
-6680 TPGSIQ
+6680 TPGSIH
-6686 GEGCLNDA
+6686 GEECLGDSN
-6694 DGAFTIDIVGGTPSY
+6694 GGFTIDIQGGTTPY

-6720 EPVTVLPHPFDNLKG
+6720 ETVTTIPHPFDNIKG
-6735 GTHKV
+6735 GIHKV
-6740 YVKDANGCEF
+6740 FVKDANGCEF
-6750 EISVD
+6750 TITVN

-6764 EVNVVYGCE
+6764 SVEVVYGCE
-6773 TNTVTVT
+6773 TNTVTVN
-6780 VLDITIDPA
+6780 VLDTTIDPA
-6789 DIDYALDDENGIYQ
+6789 DIDYALDDINGPYQ
-6803 AENEFKDVVPGPHKI
+6803 AENEFKDLLAGPHKI

-6824 CTLPTEEFIIEGFA
+6824 SCILETAPFTIQGFA
-6838 KLDLTIVSAGVT
+6838 KLGITVVSAGKT
-6850 EMNVIEVKGV
+6850 EMNVIEVIGV
-6860 GGKPDY
+6860 GGKKDY
-6866 LYSFNGE
+6866 LYSFNDE

-6884 KSGDYTVIVRDQNGC
+6884 KSGDYKVVVRDQNGC
-6899 EVTIVVPMVYVDV
+6899 EATIVVPMIYVDV
-6912 CIPDHFTPNGDGQ
+6912 CVPDHFTPNGDGQ

-6940 IFEIFDR
+6940 TFEIFDR
-6947 YGRVIAKYRYGQK
+6947 YGRVIAKYHYGQK
-6960 WDGKYN
+6960 WDGKYD

>member
-298 DTSGPYTD
+298 DTSGPYTN

-783 VHIRQVG
+783 IHIRQVG

-1714 TITGGTSAFTYKVKR
+1714 TITGGTSAFTYKVRR

-1747 TATTAGTYTFE
+1747 TATTAGTYTFQ

-2543 AVTCTATT
+2543 AVTCNATT

-2565 RYETIAPSVSII
+2565 RYETIAPSVVII
-2577 AKQTSNAFANLAP
+2577 PKQTSNAFANLAP

-2739 KNPSTVPSSAYGNSN
+2739 KSPSAVPSSAYGNSN

-2835 NTFTVAAGT
+2835 NTFTVATGT

-2864 VYPQLTAAGTV
+2864 VYPQLTVAGTV
-2875 TKELDCSVT
+2875 TKELDCSAT

-2896 RGQFTYTVQKGA
+2896 RAQFTYTVQKGA

-2923 TYSVTPANADTYTF
+2923 TYSVTPANADTYRF

-2984 GSGGFT
+2984 GSGNFT
-2990 YSNNATSGF
+2990 YSNNATTGF
-2999 TANPTFTGLAA
+2999 TTNPTFTGLAA

-3027 AVTITQPVT
+3027 AVTITQPIT

-3060 VNVTLGSGTTPY
+3060 VNVTAGTGTLPY

-3134 LVTSTTVTLTAVNGV
+3134 LVTTTTVTLTAVNGV

-3318 RYSFVQDGLPA
+3318 RYSFVLDGSPA
-3329 GTYSNSNKANLDPLV
+3329 GTYSNSNKANLDPIAG
-3344 SLNWDVHVIDANGCT
+3344 LNWDVHVIDANGCT

-3415 NTFTISTPGTY
+3415 NTFTITTPGTY

-3520 TTPIIITTPVNPDI
+3520 TTPIIITTPVNPNI

-4103 ATGGYNTA
+4103 ATGGYNSL

-4124 TMPSNT
+4124 TMLSNT

-4140 FRVTDAKIPLPSC
+4140 FRVTDAKLPLPSC

-4543 NYTNSANA
+4543 NYT
-4551 VLSPIVN
+4551 
-4558 TQWDVYVKD
+4558 
-4567 VNGCTA
+4567 
-4573 KYDLTIATDPLPT
+4573 
-4586 INSSAGLYCYT
+4586 
-4597 GGPVPI
+4597 
-4603 TITGTGVTPFTYSIG
+4603 
-4618 NGYQASPNF
+4618 
-4627 VLNAPGNYTFYIKD
+4627 
-4641 ANGCIVSRPYTLNQE
+4641 
-4656 LRLDATLTKDLDCAG
+4656 
-4671 SATITLLATQGTL
+4671 
-4684 TYTGFEVDFNGGG
+4684 
-4697 YTAAT
+4697 
-4702 SPYTATAPGTY
+4702 
-4713 TFRVTDS
+4713 
-4720 QGCQSLSIPVVVTP
+4720 
-4734 ITTPT
+4734 
-4739 ATFTQTNVS
+4739 
-4748 CIGGNNGSIIVTP
+4748 
-4761 ANGVLPYQYSING
+4761 
-4774 GTFQT
+4774 
-4779 SNIFTGLVAGTYNIV
+4779 
-4794 VRDAKQCTSV
+4794 
-4804 AVTATITQPTALAAT
+4804 
-4819 AVLTQG
+4819 
-4825 LTCNSTGNATQAAT
+4825 
-4839 ITINVTA
+4839 
-4846 GTGTAPYQY
+4846 
-4855 SFNGGA
+4855 
-4861 NYGTSNTF
+4861 
-4869 TTFNAGTVTAYV
+4869 
-4881 KDANNCIIATPV
+4881 
-4893 TITVPVLNPP
+4893 
-4903 TNMDI
+4903 
-4908 TGTPIYCAPA
+4908 
-4918 ANTTSTVTISNV
+4918 
-4930 INGVGTLQ
+4930 
-4938 YEILSPVAVA
+4938 
-4948 KQGSA
+4948 
-4953 VFTGLTPNTY
+4953 
-4963 LFQVTDAN
+4963 
-4971 GCTYQES
+4971 
-4978 YIVKPVTNITV
+4978 
-4989 SGALVSDVT
+4989 
-4998 CNGSGNGAVKFT
+4998 
-5010 VANYAGGYT
+5010 
-5019 AVLIAGT
+5019 
-5026 GTLTQTGNTVNVT
+5026 
-5039 ALVPGTY
+5039 
-5046 TVEVTDAITGCTAQ
+5046 
-5060 ASVVVAQPPVLN
+5060 
-5072 VSAVSIN
+5072 
-5079 ANCNFGAK
+5079 
-5087 VSATATGGTPN
+5087 
-5098 YVYAFV
+5098 
-5104 QDGVT
+5104 
-5109 PVAGNYTSNA
+5109 SNA

-5306 TPTATFSQTNVSCIG
+5306 TPTATFTQTNVSCIG

-5633 STSVTVGQPTA
+5633 STSVTVGQPSA

-6355 GSITV
+6355 GTITV
-6360 TSVTGGQGSNYLYT
+6360 TNVTGGQGSNYLYT

-6508 PLTLTLDRTNAV
+6508 QLTLTLDRTNAV

-6552 VLAGPQPEDR
+6552 ILAGPQPEDR

-6667 EVTGPAAPIFVGV
+6667 EVTGPATPLFVGV
-6680 TPGSIQ
+6680 TPGSIH
-6686 GEGCLNDA
+6686 GEECLNDSN
-6694 DGAFTIDIVGGTPSY
+6694 GGFTIDIAGGTAPY

-6720 EPVTVLPHPFDNLKG
+6720 ETVTVIPHPFDNIKG
-6735 GTHKV
+6735 GTHTV
-6740 YVKDANGCEF
+6740 YLKDANGCTF

-6780 VLDITIDPA
+6780 VLDTTIDPA
-6789 DIDYALDDENGIYQ
+6789 DIDYALDNGTYQ

-6824 CTLPTEEFIIEGFA
+6824 ACILETQEFTIEGFA
-6838 KLDLTIVSAGVT
+6838 KLELNIVSAGVT